1 MLGAMK
7 THCMDQAT
15 YARMERAV
23 EWLAAHYRE
32 QPDLETIAESSGLS
46 PHHFQRLFTRWVGV
60 SPKKFAGY
68 LTLGHAKQRLAA
80 AESVLETAYD
90 AGLSGPG
97 RLHDLFVTCE
107 AVTPGEWKARG
118 AGLTLR
124 YGWQPSPFGA
134 CLLVATDRGLC
145 GLGFEL
151 PEGRAATEDDLLGRW
166 GAARLVADEKTAQD
180 YAARAFGGSKAPL
193 HMVLKG
199 TAFQTKVWEAL
210 LRISS
215 GGVTSYQDL
224 AIALDKP
231 EAARAVAGAI
241 AENPISWLIP
251 CHRVIRSTGAITGY
265 RWGPARKRAMLG
277 WEAAEVDRPSV
288 GA

>member
-1 MLGAMK
+1 
-7 THCMDQAT
+7 MDQAT
-15 YARMERAV
+15 YARMERAIA
-23 EWLAAHYRE
+23 WLAAHYQE
-32 QPDLETIAESSGLS
+32 QPDLETIAASSGLS

-97 RLHDLFVTCE
+97 RLHDLFVTHE

-134 CLLVATDRGLC
+134 CLLVATERGLC

-151 PEGRAATEDDLLGRW
+151 PEGRSATEDDLLGRW
-166 GAARLVADEKTAQD
+166 GAARLVADDAAAGR
-180 YAARAFGGSKAPL
+180 YAARAFGGSDTPL
-193 HMVLKG
+193 HLVLKG
-199 TAFQTKVWEAL
+199 TDFQAKVWEAL
-210 LRISS
+210 LRIPL
-215 GGVTSYQDL
+215 GGVTSYQEL

-231 EAARAVAGAI
+231 DAARAVAGAI
-241 AENPISWLIP
+241 AENPVSWLIP
-251 CHRVIRSTGAITGY
+251 CHRVIRGTGAITGY
-265 RWGPARKRAMLG
+265 RWGAQRKRAMLG
-277 WEAAEVDRPSV
+277 WEAAEAERAS
-288 GA
+288 ASASA

>member
-1 MLGAMK
+1 MK

-15 YARMERAV
+15 YARMERAIA
-23 EWLAAHYRE
+23 WLAAHYRE
-32 QPDLETIAESSGLS
+32 QPDLETIAASSGLS

-97 RLHDLFVTCE
+97 RLHDLFVTYE

-124 YGWQPSPFGA
+124 YGWQPSPVGA
-134 CLLVATDRGLC
+134 CLLVATNRGLC

-166 GAARLVADEKTAQD
+166 GEARLIADNAAARH
-180 YAARAFGGSKAPL
+180 YAARAFEDSDAPL
-193 HMVLKG
+193 HLVLTG
-199 TAFQTKVWEAL
+199 TDFQTKVWEAL
-210 LRISS
+210 LRIPL
-215 GGVTSYQDL
+215 GGVTSYQEL
-224 AIALDKP
+224 AMSLDRP

-241 AENPISWLIP
+241 AENPVSWLIP
-251 CHRVIRSTGAITGY
+251 CHRVIRGTGAITGY

-277 WEAAEVDRPSV
+277 WEAAEMDRASV

>member
-1 MLGAMK
+1 MK

-15 YARMERAV
+15 YARMERAID
-23 EWLAAHYRE
+23 WLAAHYRE
-32 QPDLETIAESSGLS
+32 QPDLETIAASAGLS

-97 RLHDLFVTCE
+97 RLHDLFVTHE
-107 AVTPGEWKARG
+107 AVTPGEWKTQG

-134 CLLVATDRGLC
+134 CLLVATERGLC

-166 GAARLVADEKTAQD
+166 GEARLVADDAAAQE
-180 YAARAFGGSKAPL
+180 YAARVFGGSKTPL
-193 HMVLKG
+193 HLVLKG
-199 TAFQTKVWEAL
+199 TEFQTKVWEAL
-210 LRISS
+210 LRIPT
-215 GGVTSYQDL
+215 GAVASYQDL
-224 AIALDKP
+224 AAALDRP

-241 AENPISWLIP
+241 AENPVSWLIP
-251 CHRVIRSTGAITGY
+251 CHRVIRGTGAITGY
-265 RWGPARKRAMLG
+265 RWGPQRKRTMLG
-277 WEAAEVDRPSV
+277 WEAAEAERAS
-288 GA
+288 A